1 MSHNIP
7 LKKPKRSWR
16 FLRLLKR
23 IRPLLLP
30 ITYRHNQVVLLPDGQ
45 RFFQALLSS
54 IHSAEHFILLE
65 YYIIRNDITGQ
76 KLAMELEAAV
86 ERGVTVLLM
95 YDYIGCIDTPFSYFR
110 QLSQKG
116 IQLAA
121 FNTPSFR
128 RGIYWF
134 DRRDHRKMTII
145 DCKLAFLGG
154 FNIGDEYSG
163 IMVSPNS
170 FRDVGFSISGGAVKE
185 LIRIFEETWQMEH
198 DVLPKL
204 PEIICNQEPPSRRG
218 KANVVIVSGGPH
230 HRSSYI
236 RSAFL
241 LNIASASEE
250 ILIANPYFV
259 PGPRIIRSL
268 LRAAKRGVRVR
279 LLLPSR
285 SDVPIVLMVGR
296 SSYSALLRGGVEI
309 YEVEKQ
315 ILHAKVM
322 LIDGERTVIGSAN
335 LDQRSFH
342 RNFEINAMI
351 ESSVFGQQ
359 IDTMLRK
366 DFSESRR
373 ITLEGHE
380 SRSFFTQLLEKGVN
394 LFGWFL

>member
-1 MSHNIP
+1 MSLANP
-7 LKKPKRSWR
+7 LRKPKRSWR
-16 FLRLLKR
+16 FFRLLKHM
-23 IRPLLLP
+23 RPLLLP
-30 ITYRHNQVVLLPDGQ
+30 ITYRHNRVVLLPDGQ
-45 RFFQALLSS
+45 RFFQALISS
-54 IHSAEHFILLE
+54 ISSAENFILLE

-76 KLAMELEAAV
+76 KLATELEAAV
-86 ERGVTVLLM
+86 KRGVTVLLI
-95 YDYIGCIDTPFSYFR
+95 YDYIGCLETPDSYFR
-110 QLSQKG
+110 QLAQKG

-198 DVLPKL
+198 GVLPIL
-204 PEIICNQEPPSRRG
+204 PETICSQEPPNRRD
-218 KANVVIVSGGPH
+218 KANIVIVSGGPH

-268 LRAAKRGVRVR
+268 LRAAKRGVSVR

-322 LIDGERTVIGSAN
+322 LIDRERTVIGSAN

-351 ESSVFGQQ
+351 ESGAFGHQ
-359 IDTMLRK
+359 IDTMLRQ

-373 ITLEGHE
+373 ITLERHE
-380 SRSFFTQLLEKGVN
+380 SRSLLTQLLEKVVN

>member
-1 MSHNIP
+1 MSLANP
-7 LKKPKRSWR
+7 LRKPKRSWR

-23 IRPLLLP
+23 IRPFLLP
-30 ITYRHNQVVLLPDGQ
+30 KTYRHNQVVLLPDGQ

-54 IHSAEHFILLE
+54 IRSAEHFILLE
-65 YYIIRNDITGQ
+65 YYIIRSDVTGH
-76 KLAMELEAAV
+76 KLAAELEAAV
-86 ERGVTVLLM
+86 KRGVTVLLI
-95 YDYIGCIDTPFSYFR
+95 YDYIGCIETPDSYFR
-110 QLSQKG
+110 HLAQKG
-116 IQLAA
+116 IRLAA

-185 LIRIFEETWQMEH
+185 LIQIFEETWQMEH
-198 DVLPKL
+198 GVLPKL
-204 PEIICNQEPPSRRG
+204 PEILCSQEPPNRRG
-218 KANVVIVSGGPH
+218 KANVVIVSGGPQ

-268 LRAAKRGVRVR
+268 LRAAKRGVCVR

-322 LIDGERTVIGSAN
+322 LIDRERTVIGSAN

-351 ESSVFGQQ
+351 ESGAFGHQ
-359 IDTMLRK
+359 IDTMLRQ

-373 ITLEGHE
+373 ITLERHE
-380 SRSFFTQLLEKGVN
+380 SRSLLTQLLEKVVN